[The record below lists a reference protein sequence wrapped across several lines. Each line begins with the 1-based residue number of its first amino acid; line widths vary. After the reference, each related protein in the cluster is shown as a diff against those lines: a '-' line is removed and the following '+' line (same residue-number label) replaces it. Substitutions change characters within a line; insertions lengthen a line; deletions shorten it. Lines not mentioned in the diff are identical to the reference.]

1 MTDVVKNFNFL
12 FTGAK
17 SASQSEVNRNL
28 EMGRDYLARG
38 QLADAL
44 THYHAAVGMFH
55 FPPTIFIF
63 YLKHK

>member
-1 MTDVVKNFNFL
+1 MTDVLKFFNFL
-12 FTGAK
+12 VTGAK

-63 YLKHK
+63 I